1 MVLMVFVELKTI
13 REDGSYQLV
22 EVLVLRAFL
31 GLLVIGIQLSLRTK
45 EI

>member
-1 MVLMVFVELKTI
+1 MVFQELRTI

-22 EVLVLRAFL
+22 EVLVLRVFL
-31 GLLVIGIQLSLRTK
+31 ELLVIGIQLSLLTK